1 MRTTR
6 PAPPAR
12 LRCCRR
18 QRGAALL
25 TAMVI
30 VTIVTSLAAG
40 MMWRQW
46 RAVQVETAERSRVQS
61 AWMLAGALDWAR
73 LILREDAR
81 NGGPDHL
88 GEPWAVPLAEAR
100 LSTFLAADRDNTG
113 DGPEAFLSGSIRD
126 LQSRFNLNNLVRNGE
141 PSERD
146 VAVLQ
151 RLAEQLGL
159 DAGIAL
165 RIAGE
170 LQRATPAAPGAGTGG
185 SGGGGEAAL
194 MPSTVADLAWFGL
207 DAQTVAAL
215 APHVTLLPARTRIN
229 VNTASREVIAAAI
242 EGLDLGTAERLV
254 QQRQRS
260 PFRDLAGIAAQI
272 GNAVQPDP
280 EVVGTDSA
288 FFEVRGR
295 MRIGERVLEERS
307 LVQRRGREVVA
318 LRRERV
324 SQVEGGAG
332 SPP

>member
-12 LRCCRR
+12 SRR

-100 LSTFLAADRDNTG
+100 LSTFLAADRDSTA
-113 DGPEAFLSGSIRD
+113 DAPDAFLSGSIQD

-141 PSERD
+141 LSERD

-151 RLAEQLGL
+151 RLTEQLGL
-159 DAGIAL
+159 DAGLAP

-170 LQRATPAAPGAGTGG
+170 LLRATPAAPGAETGTGG
-185 SGGGGEAAL
+185 GAGTGEAAL
-194 MPSTVADLAWFGL
+194 MPGTVADLAWLGL
-207 DAQTVAAL
+207 DAQTIAAL
-215 APHVTLLPARTRIN
+215 APHVTLLPARTRVN

-272 GNAVQPDP
+272 GNTVQPDP

-295 MRIGERVLEERS
+295 MRIGERSLEERS

-324 SQVEGGAG
+324 SQVEGLGG